1 MFLGSLILWLALKH
15 YVRDLGRGLRQGRG
29 LGLGCGGGLGRG
41 LGRGRYLGIGLVRGL
56 DHKGIKMAK
65 REFILFIS
73 DLQAPAMH
81 PDTVTFLRAT
91 VKKYGKPTRVIQIGD
106 EADQEA
112 LNEYGKN
119 PDLPSDGYEI
129 DETIRTL
136 RPIYKMFPRVDLLY
150 SNHVLR
156 ARRKAHK
163 AGLSQKRFKEW
174 REVIHAPRNWRWYKS
189 LLLRTCIGQ
198 TVFVCHGRSANGLQ
212 LAKEMGCSVV
222 QGHYHTKYCIEYTS
236 NPANLNF
243 SLQVGCSIHTKHA
256 AFNYD
261 AENVKRPIIGHA
273 AIINGFP
280 KLLPMLLDKRG
291 RWTGVVP

>member
-1 MFLGSLILWLALKH
+1 M
-15 YVRDLGRGLRQGRG
+15 
-29 LGLGCGGGLGRG
+29 
-41 LGRGRYLGIGLVRGL
+41 
-56 DHKGIKMAK
+56 K

-73 DLQAPAMH
+73 DLQAQAMH
-81 PDTVTFLRAT
+81 PDTAAFLRA
-91 VKKYGKPTRVIQIGD
+91 VLRKYGKPTRVIQIGD

-119 PDLPSDGYEI
+119 PDLPSDGDEI
-129 DETIRTL
+129 DATIRAL

-156 ARRKAHK
+156 ARRKANK
-163 AGLSQKRFKEW
+163 AGLSKKRFREW
-174 REVIHAPRNWRWYKS
+174 REVIDAPRNWRWYKG
-189 LLLRTCIGQ
+189 LFLRTILGQ
-198 TVFVCHGRSANGLQ
+198 NVFVCHGRASNGLQ

-236 NPANLNF
+236 NPAHLNF
-243 SLQVGCSIHTKHA
+243 SLQIGCSIHTKHP
-256 AFNYD
+256 AFDYD

-280 KLLPMLLDKRG
+280 ILLPMLLNKKR